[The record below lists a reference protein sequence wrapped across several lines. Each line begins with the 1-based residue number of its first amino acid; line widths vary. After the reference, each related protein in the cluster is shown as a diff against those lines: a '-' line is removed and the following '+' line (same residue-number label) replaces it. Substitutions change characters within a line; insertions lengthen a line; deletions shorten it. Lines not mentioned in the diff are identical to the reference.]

1 MTEGSGGI
9 PHVGAVFTVLDRG
22 TGSRKPPRPG
32 VPLTFLHVSNCLADV
47 VGGGGP
53 PRGFFE

>member
-1 MTEGSGGI
+1 M
-9 PHVGAVFTVLDRG
+9 GAVFTVLDRG
-22 TGSRKPPRPG
+22 TGSCKPPRPG

-53 PRGFFE
+53 PQGFFE